1 MRRIYKNRGS
11 ISIILLIILFP
22 TLVFSGLMID
32 IARHYLSRSAIE
44 QANRLTLNSVLA
56 SYDTVLKD
64 VYGLFA
70 ISQDR
75 SLSDRRRSELLKEQ
89 FIANMQNIIL
99 VSPVTED
106 IRISPVLWSNYAN
119 PEVIEKGI
127 LEFMKYRGPAG
138 TALSI
143 LDSLD
148 VFQNR

>member
-1 MRRIYKNRGS
+1 MSKRSTYAENLQKQGININHTTDNFVSDTG
-11 ISIILLIILFP
+11 
-22 TLVFSGLMID
+22 FSGLMID

-119 PEVIEKGI
+119 PEVIER
-127 LEFMKYRGPAG
+127 EF
-138 TALSI
+138 
-143 LDSLD
+143 
-148 VFQNR
+148 